1 MSKASLELGG
11 GNWAAKDGNILGYAV
26 GDTSGKYLPREFDFS
41 RGADIAATRVN
52 KDGLIEKYR
61 ENLLLYSNQFNAPW
75 ENIRSSDSSGEIG
88 YDGSNNAWKFKDSID
103 NDTHR
108 IDQNVTL
115 TNNSVYSFSIY
126 AKEGEHNTLGVEIGN
141 FSVTANYVLFNLSD
155 GTTSET
161 GSNIIDSSMTAVG
174 NGWYRCSMT
183 SLAGTADRLCMQVQ
197 TGSTASYTGNGTDGI
212 YIQDAQLEYGLVATD
227 YIESGSSTGK
237 AGVLDNLPRI
247 DYTSGSAQ
255 LLMEP
260 ERKNLVPYSENL
272 GNIAWNKTRCTI
284 DDNDTISPE
293 GVVNGAKMI
302 STDPSES
309 YIQDVLT
316 TTQTKVA
323 WSFWAKK
330 GDLDYVHG
338 LLWDTSANGCR
349 QWFNVS
355 TGELGDAT
363 SFGSGYS
370 VDSASIE
377 EYGNG
382 WWRCV
387 MIVNCLV
394 GDQGCRV
401 NISDGNTL
409 ITSATNSYG
418 YFYGLQLEDAS
429 YATSYIPTYGAQGT
443 RDTDGTSFSSPSML
457 TGGYDLSSSWSLF
470 VDANSLKKT
479 GSSSVRFLGLHT
491 SGNYNVQLY
500 LNTSA
505 SNLGVNPYL
514 QNNGDYVFGYNSNA
528 AGSEDGFK
536 ICLTYDA
543 GTNKISYYINGSL
556 YNSTTSALTFGDET
570 YGYIV
575 GPEYS
580 PTATDASVG
589 LKQILFAPTAFSAND
604 SEILTGATSYRSFN
618 VMRSALNYTAYE

>member
-26 GDTSGKYLPREFDFS
+26 GDTSGKYLPREFTFS

-52 KDGLIEKYR
+52 KDGLIEKCR
-61 ENLLLYSNQFNAPW
+61 ENLLLQSNQFDTTW

-103 NDTHR
+103 NNTHR

-260 ERKNLVPYSENL
+260 SRTNYIEHSEYFNAWTKQAKVTITNNATTSPS
-272 GNIAWNKTRCTI
+272 GYNDASKYNI
-284 DDNDTISPE
+284 S
-293 GVVNGAKMI
+293 G
-302 STDPSES
+302 STDRALDQSETLS
-309 YIQDVLT
+309 SGATYTFSMWVKAIVDTQIRVRSNGNEWSEIFTVLVSDGWKRIEST
-316 TTQTKVA
+316 HTM
-323 WSFWAKK
+323 
-330 GDLDYVHG
+330 
-338 LLWDTSANGCR
+338 
-349 QWFNVS
+349 VS
-355 TGELGDAT
+355 TSYEIGFFDVSGSTGD
-363 SFGSGYS
+363 
-370 VDSASIE
+370 
-377 EYGNG
+377 
-382 WWRCV
+382 R
-387 MIVNCLV
+387 
-394 GDQGCRV
+394 
-401 NISDGNTL
+401 
-409 ITSATNSYG
+409 
-418 YFYGLQLEDAS
+418 FYIWGAQLEEGS
-429 YATSYIPTYGAQGT
+429 YATSYIPNYGTTLGVTRAFDLFSDESYNDVLGNGDLSIFVDFDYAAPGRESSTTALYVYSGSNNFGIKGTNPASKQLQIYAGNGFTTNITFNTTEQATRIKALIRTNGSTVELFFNGAKQGT
-443 RDTDGTSFSSPSML
+443 TMTF
-457 TGGYDLSSSWSLF
+457 GGSLPYAWDDIRF
-470 VDANSLKKT
+470 T
-479 GSSSVRFLGLHT
+479 GSNSFLAK
-491 SGNYNVQLY
+491 YNRVAIFTESL
-500 LNTSA
+500 S
-505 SNLGVNPYL
+505 
-514 QNNGDYVFGYNSNA
+514 
-528 AGSEDGFK
+528 
-536 ICLTYDA
+536 DA
-543 GTNKISYYINGSL
+543 ECI
-556 YNSTTSALTFGDET
+556 ALTT
-570 YGYIV
+570 V
-575 GPEYS
+575 
-580 PTATDASVG
+580 
-589 LKQILFAPTAFSAND
+589 
-604 SEILTGATSYRSFN
+604 
-618 VMRSALNYTAYE
+618 